1 VLNKLGLAVSL
12 LESIFHISTL
22 FDFKFALIRSV
33 KHNTFNVFDFSNN
46 LYHCLFGSVHCGF
59 VIMVFVVLKAEE
71 VRTEVNAW
79 ASSHTNGLIKDLL
92 PRGSV
97 TSLTDRV
104 YGSALYFKGTWEEK
118 YSKSMTKRKPFYLLN
133 GTSVS
138 VPFMSSFEKQY
149 IAAYDG
155 FKVLRLPYR
164 QGRDNTNRNFAM
176 YFYLPDKKGELDDL
190 LKRMTSTPGFL
201 DSHNPERR
209 VKVGKFRIPKF
220 KIEFGFEASSAFSDF
235 ELDVSLYQKTLIEID
250 EKGTEAVTFTAFR
263 SAYLGCALVKP
274 IDFVADHPFL
284 S

>member
-1 VLNKLGLAVSL
+1 
-12 LESIFHISTL
+12 
-22 FDFKFALIRSV
+22 
-33 KHNTFNVFDFSNN
+33 
-46 LYHCLFGSVHCGF
+46 
-59 VIMVFVVLKAEE
+59 
-71 VRTEVNAW
+71 
-79 ASSHTNGLIKDLL
+79 
-92 PRGSV
+92 
-97 TSLTDRV
+97 
-104 YGSALYFKGTWEEK
+104 
-118 YSKSMTKRKPFYLLN
+118 
-133 GTSVS
+133 
-138 VPFMSSFEKQY
+138 MSSFEKQY

-176 YFYLPDKKGELDDL
+176 YIYLPDKKGELDDL
-190 LKRMTSTPGFL
+190 LERMTSTPGFL

-235 ELDVSLYQKTLIEID
+235 ELDVSFYQKTLIEID

-284 S
+284 FLIREEQTGTVLFAGQIFDPSA

>member
-1 VLNKLGLAVSL
+1 
-12 LESIFHISTL
+12 
-22 FDFKFALIRSV
+22 
-33 KHNTFNVFDFSNN
+33 
-46 LYHCLFGSVHCGF
+46 
-59 VIMVFVVLKAEE
+59 M
-71 VRTEVNAW
+71 EVNAW
-79 ASSHTNGLIKDLL
+79 ASRHTNELIKNLL
-92 PRGSV
+92 PLGSV
-97 TSLTDRV
+97 TCLTKRI
-104 YGSALYFKGTWEEK
+104 YGNALYFKGTWEEK
-118 YSKSMTKRKPFYLLN
+118 FSKSMTKRKPFYLLN

-138 VPFMSSFEKQY
+138 VQFMSSFEKQY

-190 LKRMTSTPGFL
+190 LERMTSTPGFL

-284 S
+284 FLIREEQTGTVLFAGQIFDPSA